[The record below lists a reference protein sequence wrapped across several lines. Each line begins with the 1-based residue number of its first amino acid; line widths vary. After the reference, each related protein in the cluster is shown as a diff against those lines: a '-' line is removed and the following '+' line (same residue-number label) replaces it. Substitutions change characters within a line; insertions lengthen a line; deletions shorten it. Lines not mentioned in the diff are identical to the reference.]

1 VRVAGLI
8 SGTSVDGIDVAVV
21 DIGAGG
27 HLGESLGVVATAT
40 VAYPEEVRQA
50 ILSVSNAATHT
61 GTIARLNFLLGE
73 LFAEALEKTGVPLK
87 SIELIGSH
95 GQTIFHEGEPVE
107 FLGRKIASTM
117 QIGEA
122 AVIAER
128 TGIETIADFR
138 PSDMAAGGKGAP
150 LVPFL
155 DYQLFRHPEVA
166 RIALNIGG
174 IANITVLP
182 AGAKPEQVVAFDTGP
197 GNMVMDAVA
206 PPFDRDG
213 TKGRAGEVDTALL
226 ARLLGD
232 PYYHRDPPKS
242 CGREQYGDEFVRRTN
257 IDIATATELTART
270 IALAVGRY
278 RETREVIVSGGGA
291 HNGYLMER
299 ISYLVQPIGA
309 LVPVRITTSA
319 EFGVGVDAKEAILF
333 AVLAYEA
340 FHGRAGNIPQATGA
354 RKPVILGKMSF
365 GANRGANR
373 GANHGTRA
381 PSGA

>member
-8 SGTSVDGIDVAVV
+8 SGTSVDGVDVAVV
-21 DIGAGG
+21 DIGEGI
-27 HLGESLGVVATAT
+27 HVVATAT
-40 VAYPEEVRQA
+40 VPYPPDVRSA

-61 GTIARLNFLLGE
+61 STIARLNFLLGE
-73 LFAEALEKTGVPLK
+73 LFAEALVKTEVPLNT
-87 SIELIGSH
+87 IELIGSH

-107 FLGRKIASTM
+107 FLGRRIASTM

-155 DYQLFRHPEVA
+155 DYQLFRHPEIA

-174 IANITVLP
+174 IANITVIP
-182 AGAKPEQVVAFDTGP
+182 AGARPEQVVAFDTGP

-213 TKGRAGEVDTALL
+213 AKARAGEVNAALL
-226 ARLLGD
+226 ERLLGD

-257 IDIATATELTART
+257 IDVATATELTART
-270 IALAVGRY
+270 IALGIGRY

-291 HNGYLMER
+291 HNRYLMER
-299 ISYLVQPIGA
+299 IGA
-309 LVPVRITTSA
+309 LVPARVTNSA
-319 EFGVGVDAKEAILF
+319 EFGIGVDTKEAILF
-333 AVLAYEA
+333 AVLAYET
-340 FHGRAGNIPQATGA
+340 FHERAGNLPSATGA
-354 RKPVILGKMSF
+354 RKPMILGKIC
-365 GANRGANR
+365 
-373 GANHGTRA
+373 HGTRPPA
-381 PSGA
+381 GA